1 MSNIIEENTNLL
13 NEIGVTN
20 KTHFKL
26 LSKYHELKMIRIA
39 VFLISFFSIMTTP
52 NPYVSTAAMIYIILE
67 LFLYKYDSNLRK
79 TYNVMRVDGLLKM
92 QEVK

>member
-1 MSNIIEENTNLL
+1 MSNIKQNTNLL

-20 KTHFKL
+20 KTHIKL

-52 NPYVSTAAMIYIILE
+52 NPYVSTAAMIYILLE
-67 LFLYKYDSNLRK
+67 LFLYKYDHNLRR
-79 TYNVMRVDGLLKM
+79 TYSVKRVDGLLIKR
-92 QEVK
+92 EVN